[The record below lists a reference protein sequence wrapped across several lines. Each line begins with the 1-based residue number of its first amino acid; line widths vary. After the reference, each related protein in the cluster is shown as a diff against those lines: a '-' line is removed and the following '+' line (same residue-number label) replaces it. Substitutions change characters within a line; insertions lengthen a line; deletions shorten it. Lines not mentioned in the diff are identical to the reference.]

1 MISRIHKF
9 AFAAII
15 AAPILLAAT
24 PGMASTISLAG
35 TVRDMSSAHADFQSF
50 CCGVVTGMV
59 GSTLGADGTPTYVGG
74 AHMSNAS
81 NFSDWYS
88 TGTNHQGEQALSL
101 TLDNTITADPNVYTF
116 IANDS
121 SPGGG
126 FFPIDGQLGNESASG
141 SGGIHNFHFTYRI
154 NSAFTYQG
162 GEQFAFTGD
171 DDLWVFI
178 NDQLVIDLGGVHG
191 AASDSVNL
199 DTLGLTAGN
208 DYSFDLF
215 FAERHTT
222 QSNLRIDTSIQFHP
236 TPEPASLA
244 LIGLGLI
251 GLGFAQGRKQRK

>member
-1 MISRIHKF
+1 MISKVHKF
-9 AFAAII
+9 AFVAIL
-15 AAPILLAAT
+15 AAPMLLVASPALAT
-24 PGMASTISLAG
+24 TISLAG
-35 TVRDMSSAHADFQSF
+35 TVRDMSSSHPDFQSF

-88 TGTNHQGEQALSL
+88 TGGNHQGEQALSIS
-101 TLDNTITADPNVYTF
+101 LDNTITADPNVYTF

-126 FFPIDGQLGNESASG
+126 FFPIDGQLGNEWNSG
-141 SGGIHNFHFTYRI
+141 SGGSHNFHFTYRI

-162 GEQFAFTGD
+162 GEQFSFVGD

-191 AASDSVNL
+191 AASASVDL
-199 DTLGLTAGN
+199 DTLGLTSGN
-208 DYSFDLF
+208 DYSFNLF

-222 QSNLRIDTSIQFHP
+222 QSNLRIDTSILFHSV
-236 TPEPASLA
+236 PEPASLA
-244 LIGLGLI
+244 LMGIGLI
-251 GLGFAQGRKQRK
+251 GLGLGRQRKLRK